1 MAKRGKRYRALIEKY
16 DRNQLYDPIQ
26 AIELVKKLASAKF
39 DETID
44 VAFTLNIDPRK
55 SDQRVRGSVVLPHG
69 TGRSPVVA
77 VIAKGEQAR
86 EAEQAGADYVGAE
99 DLVKRIEEGWKDF
112 DYLVATPDMM
122 RIVSRLGRKLGP
134 KMPSTRTGTVTQ
146 DVKGVVE
153 ELKRGRVDFR
163 SDQGGV
169 VHSVIGKV
177 SFETEKLLE
186 NFKVLLESLIRA
198 RPAGVRGQFIKSI
211 AMSPTMGPSVKVDI
225 QKALALLR

>member
-1 MAKRGKRYRALIEKY
+1 MAKRGKRYRALIERY
-16 DRNQLYDPIQ
+16 ERNQLYDPMQ
-26 AIELVKKLASAKF
+26 AIELVKKLATAKF

-55 SDQRVRGSVVLPHG
+55 SDQRVRGSITLPHG

-99 DLVKRIEEGWKDF
+99 DLVKRIEDGWKDF

-146 DVKGVVE
+146 DVRSVVE
-153 ELKRGRVDFR
+153 ELKRGRIDFR

-177 SFETEKLLE
+177 SFETEKLVE
-186 NFKVLLESLIRA
+186 NFKALLDSLLKA

-211 AMSPTMGPSVKVDI
+211 SLSPTMGPSVKVDV

>member
-1 MAKRGKRYRALIEKY
+1 MAKHGKRYRALIEQY
-16 DRNQLYDPIQ
+16 DRNQAYDPVQ
-26 AIELVKKLASAKF
+26 AIGLVKKLATAKF
-39 DETID
+39 GETID

-99 DLVKRIEEGWKDF
+99 DLVRRIEEGWKDF

-186 NFKVLLESLIRA
+186 NFKALLDSLMRS
-198 RPAGVRGQFIKSI
+198 RPAGVKGQFIRSI
-211 AMSPTMGPSVKVDI
+211 TMSSTMGPGVKVDL

>member
-1 MAKRGKRYRALIEKY
+1 MAKRGKRYRALIERY
-16 DRNQLYDPIQ
+16 ERNQLYDPMQ
-26 AIELVKKLASAKF
+26 AIELVKKLATAKF

-55 SDQRVRGSVVLPHG
+55 SDQRVRGSITLPHG
-69 TGRSPVVA
+69 TGRSPVIA

-99 DLVKRIEEGWKDF
+99 DLVKRIEDGWKDF

-146 DVKGVVE
+146 DVRSVVE
-153 ELKRGRVDFR
+153 ELKRGRIDFR

-177 SFETEKLLE
+177 SFETEKLVE
-186 NFKVLLESLIRA
+186 NFKALLDSLLKA

-211 AMSPTMGPSVKVDI
+211 SLSPTMGPSVKVDV

>member
-1 MAKRGKRYRALIEKY
+1 MAKRGKRYKALVEQY
-16 DRNQLYDPIQ
+16 DRNQLYDPVQ
-26 AIELVKKLASAKF
+26 AIEMVKKLATAKF

-55 SDQRVRGSVVLPHG
+55 SEQRVRGSVVLPYG
-69 TGRSPVVA
+69 SGRSPVVA
-77 VIAKGEQAR
+77 VVAKGEQAR

-112 DYLVATPDMM
+112 DYLVATPEMM

-146 DVKGVVE
+146 DVKSVVE

-169 VHSVIGKV
+169 IHSVIGKV
-177 SFETEKLLE
+177 SFDTDKLLE
-186 NFKVLLESLIRA
+186 NFKALLDAIVRS

-211 AMSPTMGPSVKVDI
+211 AMSPTMGPSVRVDI
-225 QKALALLR
+225 QKALALLK

>member
-1 MAKRGKRYRALIEKY
+1 MAERGKRYKALTKQY
-16 DRNQLYDPIQ
+16 DRNQLYDPVQ
-26 AIELVKKLASAKF
+26 AIELVKRMATAKF
-39 DETID
+39 DETIE

-55 SDQRVRGSVVLPHG
+55 SDQRVRGSVVLPYG
-69 TGRSPVVA
+69 TGRSPTVA

-99 DLVKRIEEGWKDF
+99 DLVKRIEDGWKDF

-169 VHSVIGKV
+169 VHSVIGKA
-177 SFETEKLLE
+177 SFDTEKLLE
-186 NFKVLLESLIRA
+186 NFKVLLDSLIRS
-198 RPAGVRGQFIKSI
+198 RPPGVRGQFIKSI
-211 AMSPTMGPSVKVDI
+211 TMSSTMGPGVKVEL
-225 QKALALLR
+225 QKALSLLR

>member
-1 MAKRGKRYRALIEKY
+1 MAKRGKRYKALVEQY
-16 DRNQLYDPIQ
+16 DRNQLYDPVQ
-26 AIELVKKLASAKF
+26 AIELVKKMATAKF

-55 SDQRVRGSVVLPHG
+55 SEQRVRGSVVLPYG
-69 TGRSPVVA
+69 SGRSPVVA
-77 VIAKGEQAR
+77 VVAKGEQAR

-112 DYLVATPDMM
+112 DYLVATPEMM

-146 DVKGVVE
+146 DVKSVVE

-177 SFETEKLLE
+177 SFDTDKLLE
-186 NFKVLLESLIRA
+186 NFKALLDALVRA
-198 RPAGVRGQFIKSI
+198 RPAGVRGQFIRSI

-225 QKALALLR
+225 QKALALLK